1 MKGSPEESLRLSLS
15 EIEALG
21 TKAARAAGFDWGL
34 AEEAGWATARLAE
47 LGLEAPELLL
57 RLLEAP
63 RGAAPRPAAGRWAA
77 AGRPLCPILTGA
89 AVADHAGLPDGPLA
103 GPLLLAPLP
112 CPAFLLPFALR
123 AAARRGTPL
132 LVTAGA
138 ATALARPR
146 PPAILLDPE
155 GWNAGEE
162 EGVTL
167 APAAE
172 GAPRPVPS
180 PARQDIPV
188 SVWTRLDALALRTTV
203 PPSARSRAGAGAA
216 GEDRD

>member
-1 MKGSPEESLRLSLS
+1 MNGPAEQSIRLSLS

-34 AEEAGWATARLAE
+34 AEEAGWATARLAQ
-47 LGLEAPELLL
+47 LGIEAPELLL

-63 RGAAPRPAAGRWAA
+63 RGARPRPAAERWAA

-89 AVADHAGLPDGPLA
+89 AVADHAGLPDGPLP
-103 GPLLLAPLP
+103 GPLLLDPLP
-112 CPAFLLPFALR
+112 CPAFLVPFTAR

-138 ATALARPR
+138 AVALA
-146 PPAILLDPE
+146 PPSPTAILLDP
-155 GWNAGEE
+155 GLWNDAGRQA
-162 EGVTL
+162 VTIAVARASTAL
-167 APAAE
+167 
-172 GAPRPVPS
+172 PRPP
-180 PARQDIPV
+180 PPRQDIPL

-203 PPSARSRAGAGAA
+203 PPSARSRAGAGAS
-216 GEDRD
+216 GDDRD